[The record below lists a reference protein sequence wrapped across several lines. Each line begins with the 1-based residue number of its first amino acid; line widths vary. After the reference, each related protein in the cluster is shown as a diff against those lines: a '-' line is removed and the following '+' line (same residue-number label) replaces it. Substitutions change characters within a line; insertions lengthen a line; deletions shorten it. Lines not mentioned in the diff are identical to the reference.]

1 MINKVLLVFL
11 RVSVSL
17 ANKHLIE
24 KVTIIINSTKTEN
37 GNDAIR
43 HFIELIRSILELQ
56 NVIIDEQLTKLKS
69 GGTNKTI
76 VEDSN
81 IYPNSMPLEL

>member
-1 MINKVLLVFL
+1 MVFL

-17 ANKHLIE
+17 ANKHLIG

-81 IYPNSMPLEL
+81 IYPNSMRLEL